1 MKAFDHPPRLRRHRW
16 LIICAAG
23 VSVMVLFAYYHRT
36 MNARLENIQVQLLQ
50 TTQRSIAGEGSDPY
64 KAPSYE
70 LDPRLLKPPP
80 GDMGAAVILPD
91 DLPQAAKDL
100 ADQQFKMAAL
110 NQFAS
115 DLASVHRRL
124 PDYRDDWCKEPGRFL
139 AHLPQTSVVIVFYN
153 EPWSV
158 LLRTVHSVLDRSP
171 PQLLREVVLV
181 DDYSYLPQTKTQLD
195 EYFAGNTKVRILRAT
210 ERLGLIKARLLGAKN
225 TTTEMITF
233 LDAHCECT
241 TGWLE
246 AQLDRVARNPTT
258 IALPA
263 IDWIDEHNLA
273 YISNKSLSYYG
284 ATDWGFQFGW
294 RGRWDRKVQHANRLE
309 PFETPIMA
317 GGLFSINR
325 TFFAHLGWYDE
336 DFGIYGGENV
346 ELSLKA
352 WMCGGRLE
360 TVPCSRVG
368 HVQKAGHP
376 YLRGLKTDWVRVN
389 TVRVAEVWLDQYAQ
403 VVYDMFGGPQFR
415 GDFGDVSA
423 RKKLRQ
429 SLQCKPFKW
438 YLDNVFPELE
448 DPVGRGVG
456 HGQFKNA
463 AFGEKFCL
471 HFPRIDRSMGLLP
484 CKEGNPDQLWV
495 HNMLGEISTKNICVD
510 YTGNILEMIGC
521 HKGKGNQEWRYSKL
535 SKQFTH
541 VRHNKCLSVKT
552 DALRELIAETCDPNK
567 EAQRWE
573 FPFLN
578 LE

>member
-1 MKAFDHPPRLRRHRW
+1 MIEHLARFRRHTCALITVACVSVILLFTCYQRTTSIRYASIPKHPPDD
-16 LIICAAG
+16 I
-23 VSVMVLFAYYHRT
+23 SVPIVADT
-36 MNARLENIQVQLLQ
+36 
-50 TTQRSIAGEGSDPY
+50 GGSAPY
-64 KAPSYE
+64 EYPGYE
-70 LDPRLLKPPP
+70 INPKLPVPP
-80 GDMGAAVILPD
+80 GDMGKAVELPA
-91 DLPQAAKDL
+91 DLPQSAKDL
-100 ADQQFKMAAL
+100 ADQEFKTFAL

-115 DLASVHRRL
+115 DLVSVRRRL

-139 AHLPQTSVVIVFYN
+139 AHLPQTTVVIVFYN

-158 LLRTVHSVLDRSP
+158 LVRTVHSVLDRSP
-171 PQLLREVVLV
+171 PQLLREVLLV
-181 DDYSYLPQTKTQLD
+181 DDFSYMPHTKTQLD
-195 EYFAGNTKVRILRAT
+195 DYFASFPKVRIMRAP

-225 TTTEMITF
+225 ATSEILTF
-233 LDAHCECT
+233 LDAHCECIF
-241 TGWLE
+241 GWLE

-263 IDWIDEHNLA
+263 IDWIDEHNMG
-273 YISNKSLSYYG
+273 YISDKALSYYG
-284 ATDWGFQFGW
+284 ATDWGFQFAW
-294 RGRWDRKVQHANRLE
+294 RGRWDRKVQSANRLE

-368 HVQKAGHP
+368 HIQKAGHP

-423 RKKLRQ
+423 RKKLRD
-429 SLQCKPFKW
+429 SLSCRPFKW
-438 YLDNVFPELE
+438 YLENVFPELE
-448 DPVGRGVG
+448 DPGGRGVG
-456 HGQFKNA
+456 HGKFTNVA
-463 AFGEKFCL
+463 TGANFCL
-471 HFPRIDRSMGLLP
+471 QFPRSNRSPGMKM
-484 CKEGNPDQLWV
+484 CKDDPHQHWV
-495 HNMLGEISTKNICVD
+495 YNMLGEISTNNTCLD
-510 YTGNILEMIGC
+510 YTGSSLYMYGC
-521 HKGKGNQEWRYSKL
+521 HKGKGNQEWRYSKA

-541 VRHNKCLSVKT
+541 VKHNKCLAVSVDGRK
-552 DALRELIAETCDPNK
+552 DLVIESCDPQK
-567 EAQRWE
+567 ESQRWE

-578 LE
+578 LD

>member
-1 MKAFDHPPRLRRHRW
+1 MKLIEPTSRLRRNRW
-16 LIICAAG
+16 LLICVAG
-23 VSVMVLFAYYHRT
+23 VSAIILLTCYHRT
-36 MNARLENIQVQLLQ
+36 MSARLDNIQVQLLEE
-50 TTQRSIAGEGSDPY
+50 TSVSTISGPDLFET
-64 KAPSYE
+64 PSYE
-70 LDPRLLKPPP
+70 LDPKLLSPPP

-100 ADQQFKMAAL
+100 SDREFKMAAM
-110 NQFAS
+110 NEFVS
-115 DLASVHRRL
+115 DLISVHRRL

-158 LLRTVHSVLDRSP
+158 LVRTVHSVLDRSP
-171 PQLLREVVLV
+171 PQLLREVLLV
-181 DDYSYLPQTKTQLD
+181 DDCSSLPQIKTQLD
-195 EYFAGNTKVRILRAT
+195 EYFVSYPKVRILRAT

-225 TTTEMITF
+225 TTTEIITF

-241 TGWLE
+241 AGWLE
-246 AQLDRVARNPTT
+246 AQLDRVARSSTT

-263 IDWIDEHNLA
+263 IDWIDEHNFA

-284 ATDWGFQFGW
+284 ATDWGFQFAW
-294 RGRWDRKVQHANRLE
+294 RGRWDRKVQPANRLE

-352 WMCGGRLE
+352 WMCGGWLE

-376 YLRGLKTDWVRVN
+376 YLRDYKTDWVRVN

-429 SLQCKPFKW
+429 SLQCKTFKW
-438 YLDNVFPELE
+438 YLENVFPELE
-448 DPVGRGVG
+448 DPAGHGVG
-456 HGQFKNA
+456 HGK
-463 AFGEKFCL
+463 K
-471 HFPRIDRSMGLLP
+471 RSNRRFIMSSISASRWNCGIATLP
-484 CKEGNPDQLWV
+484 GSQRP
-495 HNMLGEISTKNICVD
+495 GSTV
-510 YTGNILEMIGC
+510 G
-521 HKGKGNQEWRYSKL
+521 
-535 SKQFTH
+535 
-541 VRHNKCLSVKT
+541 
-552 DALRELIAETCDPNK
+552 
-567 EAQRWE
+567 AQHAG
-573 FPFLN
+573 
-578 LE
+578 